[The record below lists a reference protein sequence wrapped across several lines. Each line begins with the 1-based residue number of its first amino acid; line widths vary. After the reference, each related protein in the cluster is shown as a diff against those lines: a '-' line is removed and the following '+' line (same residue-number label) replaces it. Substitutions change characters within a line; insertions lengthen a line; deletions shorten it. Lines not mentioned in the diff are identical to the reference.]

1 MFQETE
7 QCVPYMGGKMAS
19 DKDSSIELGADSF
32 GKLVRLYRRERKL
45 SQQQLADVWGYTRE
59 YVSQIERGKR
69 KLDRAQQVNRL
80 AEILDIP
87 TERLEAIGKGIP
99 QRTTIAEKISEA
111 DNKLFQA
118 LLEPAQATVKLS
130 WLVWRGDGDITAI
143 DNLTALIGRL
153 EEAMTSYRGA
163 FRQPVQQLLAYA
175 YEMMGKF
182 AFDQLDYP
190 KANGYFYDMHQLGE
204 ELNNPDI
211 IALAMTHMGDILRK
225 RGRYDSA
232 IHCLMAA
239 EPYAKAAEAFI
250 GGKRWLTLARVHF
263 EFGDET
269 PFLKA
274 IEKAQYIALQS
285 RSTLDTK
292 YNQFDLVEVL
302 QEQAQGYTMLWKPQK
317 ALDIYKE
324 TDHLR
329 PFRPLRDLGSYI
341 IIKAQA
347 HAFSGDIEQG
357 VTLALNGLE
366 LAQRYYSTRH
376 IARVQKMYNRLR
388 TTPLGQHPRLRDLR
402 EALAST
408 AREP

>member
-1 MFQETE
+1 
-7 QCVPYMGGKMAS
+7 MAS
-19 DKDSSIELGADSF
+19 SKDDSIELGTDNF
-32 GKLVRLYRRERKL
+32 GKLVRIYRRERKL
-45 SQQQLADVWGYTRE
+45 SQQQLADQWGYTRE

-69 KLDRAQQVNRL
+69 KLDRVQQVSRL
-80 AEILDIP
+80 AEILEIP

-99 QRTTIAEKISEA
+99 QHKTIAEKLSEA

-130 WLVWRGDGDITAI
+130 WLVWRGDGDITTI
-143 DNLTALIGRL
+143 DNLVALIERL
-153 EEAMTSYRGA
+153 EETMTSYRGM

-182 AFDQLDYP
+182 ALDRLDYP

-204 ELNNPDI
+204 ELKNQDI

-232 IHCLMAA
+232 IRCLLAA
-239 EPYAKAAEAFI
+239 EPYAKTAESFI
-250 GGKRWLTLARVHF
+250 SGKRWLTLARVHF
-263 EFGDET
+263 ESGDET
-269 PFLKA
+269 SFLKA
-274 IEKAQYIALQS
+274 IDKAQNIAIQS
-285 RSTLDTK
+285 RPNLETK

-302 QEQAQGYTMLWKPQK
+302 QEQAQGYTMLWQPQK
-317 ALDIYKE
+317 ALNVYKE

-329 PFRPLRDLGSYI
+329 PFRPLRDLGSYT

-357 VTLALNGLE
+357 ITLALNGLE
-366 LAQRYYSTRH
+366 LAKRYHSTRH
-376 IARVQKMYNRLR
+376 IARVQKMYDRLR

-402 EALAST
+402 EALSSV
-408 AREP
+408 AREQ